1 MSARRPF
8 VAGNWKMNPNLSGA
22 TALSAALGPAVRE
35 HLDHVDVG
43 ACPTHLH
50 LPGCAPALREAG
62 VLVGAQ
68 DAYPGDTGAFT
79 GEVSVEML
87 KEFGVAFVLT
97 GHSERRHILG
107 DSDDMVREKTHAV
120 LDAGLGCILCIGE
133 KIEEREAGQTDAV
146 NARQLTTALE
156 GVDEGVAR
164 ERLTIAYEPVWAIG
178 TGKTATPA
186 DAQDAHAKIR
196 AVLAGLF
203 SQETADAIRIQYGG
217 SMKPE
222 NAADLLAQPDIDGG
236 LIGGAALKADA
247 FAAIV
252 GAAAG
257 IAHA

>member
-1 MSARRPF
+1 MSERRPF
-8 VAGNWKMNPNLSGA
+8 VAGNWKMNPDFAGARTLSE
-22 TALSAALGPAVRE
+22 ALGPALE
-35 HLDHVDVG
+35 AHLAHVDVG

-50 LPGCAPALREAG
+50 MPGCGPVLRDAG
-62 VLVGAQ
+62 LLVGAQ

-79 GEVSVEML
+79 GEVSVAMV
-87 KEFGVAFVLT
+87 KECGAAFVLT

-107 DSDDMVREKTHAV
+107 ESDAFVRDKTHAV
-120 LDAGLGCILCIGE
+120 LGAGLGCVLCIGE

-146 NARQLTTALE
+146 NERQLTTALGGLE
-156 GVDEGVAR
+156 QSVAR

-178 TGKTATPA
+178 TGKTASPQ

-222 NAADLLAQPDIDGG
+222 NAGELLAQPDIDGG

-257 IAHA
+257 VAHR